1 MTIWLWLNKPFFA
14 NSLTSLPIR
23 IQPART
29 APVNPV
35 LEPNVLAY
43 LRSSAVKKPLVKSS
57 VFALSVLL
65 LSACAD
71 DDEIL
76 PPSPLPDFDEKI
88 QIEEIWSSDVDDGVD
103 DNYLVL
109 NPAVTENWVYAA
121 SYDGEV
127 IKLARADGDEAWEVE
142 TEHNITGGVGAG
154 YGIVVYG
161 TDDGEAVALKEE
173 DGSELW
179 KVQLDGQVLATPAVG
194 ASRVVVQSMDGR
206 VYGIDRKTGEKEWVY
221 DTPIPNLTLRGS
233 SSPTIVGGVT
243 LAGFANGKLVALKT
257 DNGAVRWEFPVS
269 EPQGRSELERLVDL
283 DGRFWVK
290 RNVVYAATYQG
301 KLAAIDI
308 PNGRL
313 LWQKPLSTFAG
324 VSEKLDR
331 VYVVDQDS
339 NIVTLDA
346 ISGAEVWRQELLKG
360 RRLSAITPVGAH
372 AVAGDFE
379 GYLHWL
385 YYRDGEIQARVRV
398 DSDGLRAAPIVK
410 DDVVYVQGNSGEL
423 AAYKVI
429 EK

>member
-1 MTIWLWLNKPFFA
+1 M
-14 NSLTSLPIR
+14 
-23 IQPART
+23 
-29 APVNPV
+29 
-35 LEPNVLAY
+35 LASVM
-43 LRSSAVKKPLVKSS
+43 SSTVKKTFFKPGLL
-57 VFALSVLL
+57 ALSVLF
-65 LSACAD
+65 LSGCAD

-88 QIEEIWSSDVDDGVD
+88 QVEEIWSSDVDDGVD

-109 NPAVTENWVYAA
+109 NPAITENWVYAA

-127 IKLARADGDEAWEVE
+127 IKLNRADGEEAWEID

-154 YGIVVYG
+154 YGVVVYG
-161 TDDGEAVALKEE
+161 TDDGEAVALKED
-173 DGSELW
+173 DGSVLW
-179 KVQLDGQVLATPAVG
+179 KEQLDGQVLATPTVG
-194 ASRVVVQSMDGR
+194 ATRVIVQSMDGR
-206 VYGIDRKTGEKEWVY
+206 VYGLNRETGKKEWVY

-233 SSPTIVGGVT
+233 SSPFIVGNTT

-257 DNGAVRWEFPVS
+257 DNGAVKWEYPVS

-301 KLAAIDI
+301 KLAAINI

-331 VYVVDQDS
+331 VYVVDQES
-339 NIVTLDA
+339 NIIALDA
-346 ISGAEVWRQELLKG
+346 ISGAEIWRQELLKG
-360 RRLSAITPVGAH
+360 RRLSAITPVGTY

-385 YYRDGEIQARVRV
+385 HYRDGAIQARVRV
-398 DSDGLRAAPIVK
+398 DRDGLRAAPIVK
-410 DDVVYVQGNSGEL
+410 DDIVYVQGNSGEL